1 MLTEKLPLY
10 IHEERINYIV
20 CEASIP
26 DLSLQ
31 IAAGNLKRSLESG
44 SLVRWKMNHE
54 ISFLT
59 AKVSYTKSL
68 VWDFKFC

>member
-10 IHEERINYIV
+10 IYEEQINYFV

-26 DLSLQ
+26 DLSIQ
-31 IAAGNLKRSLESG
+31 IALGNLKRCLESDP
-44 SLVRWKMNHE
+44 SVRWKMNHE